1 MRGGATL
8 TRVLTLGTGL
18 VLAGRHVAL
27 AADAVQLPEVE
38 VTEKRI
44 TEPEQRAPTAFT
56 SVVDIPSR
64 EAPIETTADVLS
76 QEVGVQVQ
84 RFGGLGAFTTI
95 SIRGSS
101 ANQVPVYLDGI
112 PLSQAQDQ
120 TVNLADLPLDSLE
133 RIEVYRGTVPV
144 GFGGGGIGGVVNLV
158 TRPPSP
164 EPQTELS
171 AGYGSFET
179 RKAVATHTRQVA
191 GTDVLAHVSY
201 LGSTGNFTY
210 FDDNG
215 TPDNPTDDTTT
226 TRINNAF
233 NAVDMLA
240 RASHDFGDGLRG
252 DAVQEFLYKEQ
263 GVPGPGSTQFSTPSL
278 LGVRSLTY
286 LRVRKTAIAG
296 APVDGAATLFGVY
309 NLQEFNDPDGD
320 FGVAQATRNQTALV
334 GGNTTGTWFA
344 PYGQALSWFTE
355 LAYEQFFPYNEFN
368 TPLPKDGPDQTRLRL
383 TLAAQD
389 EISLVSGRVTLVPSL
404 RYDHFRDDFSGV
416 NIANVPDTPPQT
428 SDLDLFTPSI
438 GAEGRIATWLVVRAN
453 IGRFQRAPNFAEL
466 FGNAGS
472 VLGNADLQPET
483 GINRDVG
490 FILTWPSVRWLDS
503 GRLQFV
509 YFHNNISDLIAFEQ
523 ANPKQFRPFNVGDA
537 RIAGEEVSADAGLL
551 GHFGLELNYTH
562 QDSENLSIDSP
573 EGNQLPLLPA
583 NELFVRPRLYNDWGS
598 VYYEYTYLSDNPTD
612 PDNFLV
618 VPSRSIHNVGCTAQ
632 LLPWLSAKF
641 EAANITNAD
650 VRDLGNFPLPGVSF
664 FGGLKAVF

>member
-1 MRGGATL
+1 M
-8 TRVLTLGTGL
+8 RVLTLGTGL
-18 VLAGRHVAL
+18 VLAGRHVAF
-27 AADAVQLPEVE
+27 AADAVQLPEVK

-44 TEPEQRAPTAFT
+44 TEAEQRAPTAFT

-120 TVNLADLPLDSLE
+120 TVNLADLPLDCLE

-171 AGYGSFET
+171 ASYGSFET
-179 RKAVATHTRQVA
+179 RKAVATHTRQIA

-215 TPDNPTDDTTT
+215 TPENPTDDTTT

-233 NAVDMLA
+233 NAVDALA
-240 RASHDFGDGLRG
+240 RGSRDFGDGLRA

-286 LRVRKTAIAG
+286 LRLRKTGIGG
-296 APVDGAATLFGVY
+296 APVDGAATLFGIY
-309 NLQEFNDPDGD
+309 NLQEFTDLEHD
-320 FGVAQATRNQTALV
+320 FGVTQATRNQTALV

-355 LAYEQFFPYNEFN
+355 LGYEQFFPYNEFN
-368 TPLPKDGPDQTRLRL
+368 KPLPKDGPDQTRLRL

-389 EISLVSGRVTLVPSL
+389 EISLVSGRVALVPSL

-416 NIANVPDTPPQT
+416 NLANIPITPTQT
-428 SDLDLFTPSI
+428 NDLDLFSPSI
-438 GAEGRIATWLVVRAN
+438 GAEGRIAPWLVVRAN
-453 IGRFQRAPNFAEL
+453 IGRFQRAPNFSEL

-472 VLGNADLQPET
+472 VLGNATLQPET
-483 GINRDVG
+483 GINRDAG
-490 FILTWPSVRWLDS
+490 FVVTWPSVGFLDS
-503 GRLQFV
+503 GLLQFA
-509 YFHNNISDLIAFEQ
+509 YFHNNVSDLIAFEQ
-523 ANPKQFRPFNVGDA
+523 VNPKQFRPENVGDA
-537 RIAGEEVSADAGLL
+537 RIVGEEVSLSAGLL

-562 QDSENLSIDSP
+562 QDSENLSINSP
-573 EGNQLPLLPA
+573 EGNQLPLRPA
-583 NELFVRPRLYNDWGS
+583 DELFVRPRLFNDWGS

-612 PDNFLV
+612 ADNFTV
-618 VPSRSIHNVGCTAQ
+618 VPSRSINTVGCTIQ
-632 LLPWLSAKF
+632 PLTWLSVKF

-650 VRDLGNFPLPGVSF
+650 IRDLGNFPLPGLAF

>member
-1 MRGGATL
+1 M
-8 TRVLTLGTGL
+8 RVLTLGTGL

-56 SVVDIPSR
+56 AVVDIPSR

-101 ANQVPVYLDGI
+101 ANQVPVYLDGV

-120 TVNLADLPLDSLE
+120 TVNLADLPLDCLD

-164 EPQTELS
+164 EPHTEVS

-179 RKAVATHTRQVA
+179 RKAVATHTRQIA

-215 TPDNPTDDTTT
+215 TDMNPTDDKTT

-233 NAVDMLA
+233 NAVDALA
-240 RASHDFGDGLRG
+240 RGSRDLGDGLRA

-286 LRVRKTAIAG
+286 LRLRKAGIAD

-309 NLQEFNDPDGD
+309 NLQEFNDPQGD

-355 LAYEQFFPYNEFN
+355 LGYEQFFPYNEFN

-389 EISLVSGRVTLVPSL
+389 EISLVSDRVALVPSL

-416 NIANVPDTPPQT
+416 NIANVPDTPAQT
-428 SDLDLFTPSI
+428 SDLDLFSPSI
-438 GAEGRIATWLVVRAN
+438 GAEGRIARWLAVRAN
-453 IGRFQRAPNFAEL
+453 IGRFQRAPNFSEL

-472 VLGNADLQPET
+472 VLGNAELQPET
-483 GINRDVG
+483 GINRDAG
-490 FILTWPSVRWLDS
+490 FIATWPSLGWLDA
-503 GRLQFV
+503 GLVQFA
-509 YFHNNISDLIAFEQ
+509 YFHNNVSDLIAFEQ
-523 ANPKQFRPFNVGDA
+523 VNPKQFRPQNVGDA
-537 RIAGEEVSADAGLL
+537 RIVGEEVSLSAGLL

-573 EGNQLPLLPA
+573 EGNQLPLRPA
-583 NELFVRPRLYNDWGS
+583 DELFVRPRLFNDWGS
-598 VYYEYTYLSDNPTD
+598 VYYEYTYLSANPTD
-612 PDNFLV
+612 ADNFAI
-618 VPSRSIHNVGCTAQ
+618 VPSRSINTVGCTIQPLA
-632 LLPWLSAKF
+632 WLSLRF
-641 EAANITNAD
+641 EAANIANAD
-650 VRDLGNFPLPGVSF
+650 IRDLGNFPLPGLSF

>member
-1 MRGGATL
+1 M
-8 TRVLTLGTGL
+8 RVLTLGSGL
-18 VLAGRHVAL
+18 VFAARHAAL

-101 ANQVPVYLDGI
+101 ANQVPIYLDGI

-133 RIEVYRGTVPV
+133 RVEVYRGTVPV

-179 RKAVATHTRQVA
+179 RKAVATHTRRIA

-215 TPDNPTDDTTT
+215 TPDNPTDDGTT

-233 NAVDMLA
+233 NAVDALA
-240 RASHDFGDGLRG
+240 RGSRDFGDGLRA

-286 LRVRKTAIAG
+286 LRLRKTGIVG
-296 APVDGAATLFGVY
+296 APLDAAGTLFGVY
-309 NLQEFNDPDGD
+309 NLQEFDDPQGD

-334 GGNTTGTWFA
+334 GGNTSGTWFA

-355 LAYEQFFPYNEFN
+355 LGYEQFFPYNEFN
-368 TPLPKDGPDQTRLRL
+368 APLPKNGPDQTRLRL

-389 EISLVSGRVTLVPSL
+389 EISLVSGRVALLPSL

-416 NIANVPDTPPQT
+416 NIANVPDAPPQT
-428 SDLDLFTPSI
+428 SELDLFTPAV
-438 GAEGRIATWLVVRAN
+438 GVEGRIAPWLVVRAN

-472 VLGNADLQPET
+472 VLGNAELEPET
-483 GINRDVG
+483 GINRDAG
-490 FILTWPSVRWLDS
+490 FIITWPSARWLDS
-503 GRLQFV
+503 GLFQFA

-523 ANPKQFRPFNVGDA
+523 VNPKQFRPQNVGDA
-537 RIAGEEVSADAGLL
+537 RIMGEEVSAGAGLL
-551 GHFGLELNYTH
+551 GHLGLELNYTH
-562 QDSENLSIDSP
+562 QDSENLSVDSP
-573 EGNQLPLLPA
+573 EGNQLPLRPA
-583 NELFVRPRLYNDWGS
+583 DELFVRPRLYTDWGS

-612 PDNFLV
+612 PDNFLI

-632 LLPWLSAKF
+632 LLPWLSARF
-641 EAANITNAD
+641 EATNITNAD
-650 VRDLGNFPLPGVSF
+650 VRDLGNFPLPGLSF